1 MKYIEINACAKIN
14 LGLNIVSKREDGYH
28 NLETVFYP
36 IRDLHDKIYIKLSDK
51 FSFSCDNKI
60 IESEENN
67 LLVSPVKKLENIAKQ
82 KFNVE
87 IECKK
92 QIPIG
97 AGLGGGSSD
106 AAAVIVS
113 LNDMFK
119 LNLTTEQMQKVA
131 LEIGS
136 DVPFFIKAKPSYA
149 TGRGEILEL
158 LNFYL
163 DYPILLINPGI
174 HISTKEA
181 FANVIPKTSDFCLK
195 DLFKSDNIDF
205 EKWRQFLKNDFET
218 SVFAK
223 YPLLAYIKKSLYQ
236 HGALFSAMSGSGSTI
251 YAIFSDVNSALKA
264 KENFPKEYFIF
275 LNLP

>member
-36 IRDLHDKIYIKLSDK
+36 IRDLHDKIYIKKSDG
-51 FSFSCDNKI
+51 FSFSCDNKM
-60 IESEENN
+60 IENDENN
-67 LLVSPVKKLENIAKQ
+67 LLISPIKKLESVLKQ

-92 QIPIG
+92 HIPIG

-113 LNDMFK
+113 LNDMFQ
-119 LNLTTEQMQKVA
+119 LNLSTEQMQKLA

-149 TGRGEILEL
+149 TGRGEILEIL
-158 LNFYL
+158 DFYL
-163 DYPILLINPGI
+163 NYPILLINPGI

-181 FANVIPKTSDFCLK
+181 FANIRPQPSNFCIK
-195 DLFKSDNIDF
+195 DLFKSDNTDF
-205 EKWRQFLKNDFET
+205 EKWKQLLKNDFET
-218 SVFAK
+218 SIFAK
-223 YPLLAYIKKSLYQ
+223 YPLLAKIKETLYQ
-236 HGALFSAMSGSGSTI
+236 CGALFSAMSGSGSTI
-251 YAIFSDVNSALKA
+251 YGIFKDIDSALLA
-264 KENFPKEYFIF
+264 KESFPKEYFIF